1 VRQLCEVQ
9 NYKLWNKSINESH
22 IKLSI
27 SSDNTYLAY
36 MKQRSLSEWFRERDF
51 LFLHH
56 LCKVSSAYYF
66 IDCSIE
72 NSHFIPFLSIIR
84 GVVRHCITKLETF
97 NNNQCRLLMKIDIG
111 YEGLLSND
119 GRREMTLNFLQE
131 YVGLES
137 FISRFKGGYKCSY
150 NLNWEICLSN

>member
-1 VRQLCEVQ
+1 
-9 NYKLWNKSINESH
+9 
-22 IKLSI
+22 
-27 SSDNTYLAY
+27 
-36 MKQRSLSEWFRERDF
+36 

-84 GVVRHCITKLETF
+84 GSLRHCITKLEAF
-97 NNNQCRLLMKIDIG
+97 SNNQCRLLMKIDID
-111 YEGLLSND
+111 YEGLLTTE
-119 GRREMTLNFLQE
+119 GRQDMTLRFLQE

-137 FISRFKGGYKCSY
+137 FISRFKGEYKCSY
-150 NLNWEICLSN
+150 DLNWEICLSSEQAQPSNHGDSQSLTSSELFNQPL